1 MRIGMILDAEFPP
14 DPRVENEAISLVE
27 AGHKVFLFC
36 LTYGNQKK
44 FETINGIQVK
54 RYFSNKLE
62 YKLSALAYTIP
73 FYSFLM
79 GNKVSKFIEK
89 TNIESIHIHDIRIAE
104 AVFRANKKLKLPVVL
119 DLHDNMPEVMK
130 LYPHL
135 QKFPGK
141 YIISPKKWKKK
152 EEEFINKANKVI
164 AVSPE
169 FLKNIEERI
178 PSSKE
183 KLVLV
188 PNTIRESFYKD
199 YNIDQSII
207 RRYKDKFVVLYLGDT
222 HLRRGLQTA
231 IDAVTSLKE
240 KIPNIK
246 LVIVGKNTTDVVLKQ
261 QVVDLKLESFVD
273 FEGWKNVSLFQ
284 SYIISSTICISP
296 LHRNLQHDVAYANK
310 IFQYMSLAR
319 PLLVSDAIA
328 QRKLVEKN
336 NTGLVHKDRDVADFS
351 EKILTLYKSEA
362 LRNELGQNGKLFIQK
377 KFFWEQTSKELLYLY
392 NNLSS

>member
-1 MRIGMILDAEFPP
+1 MILDAEFPP

-27 AGHKVFLFC
+27 AGHKVYLFC

-377 KFFWEQTSKELLYLY
+377 KFSWEQTSKELLYLY

>member
-1 MRIGMILDAEFPP
+1 MILDAEFPP

-141 YIISPKKWKKK
+141 YIISPKKWKIK

>member
-1 MRIGMILDAEFPP
+1 MILDAEFPP

-141 YIISPKKWKKK
+141 YIISPLQWKKK
-152 EEEFINKANKVI
+152 EREFIVRANKVI

>member
-1 MRIGMILDAEFPP
+1 MILDAEFPP

-377 KFFWEQTSKELLYLY
+377 KFSWEQTSKELLYLY

>member
-1 MRIGMILDAEFPP
+1 MILDAEFPP

>member
-1 MRIGMILDAEFPP
+1 MKIGMILDAEFPP
-14 DPRVENEAISLVE
+14 DPRVENEAISLIKD
-27 AGHKVFLFC
+27 GHEVFLFC
-36 LTYGNQKK
+36 LKYADEKTS
-44 FETINGIQVK
+44 ETINGIQVK

-73 FYSFLM
+73 LYSFLM
-79 GNKVSKFIEK
+79 KQKIHRFIKE
-89 TNIESIHIHDIRIAE
+89 TNIEAMHVHDIRIAD
-104 AVFRANKKLKLPVVL
+104 AAFKVNKKHNLPVVL

-141 YIISPKKWKKK
+141 DIISPKKWKKK
-152 EEEFINKANKVI
+152 EREFIVRANKVI

-169 FLKNIEERI
+169 FLENIEERI

-231 IDAVTSLKE
+231 IEAITSLKE

-336 NTGLVHKDRDVADFS
+336 NTGLVHKDRDVDDFS
-351 EKILTLYKSEA
+351 EKVLTLFKSEA

-377 KFFWEQTSKELLYLY
+377 KFSWEQTSKELLHLY

>member
-1 MRIGMILDAEFPP
+1 MKIGMILDAEFPP
-14 DPRVENEAISLVE
+14 DPRVENEALSLIKD
-27 AGHKVFLFC
+27 GHEVFLFC
-36 LTYGNQKK
+36 LKYANEKTS
-44 FETINGIQVK
+44 ERINGIQVK
-54 RYFSNKLE
+54 RYVSNVLE

-73 FYSFLM
+73 LYNFLM
-79 GNKVSKFIEK
+79 KQKIHRFIKE
-89 TNIESIHIHDIRIAE
+89 TNIEAMHVHDIRIAG
-104 AVFRANKKLKLPVVL
+104 AAFKVNRKYNLPVVL
-119 DLHDNMPEVMK
+119 DLHDNIPEVMK

-141 YIISPKKWKKK
+141 YIISPLHWKKK
-152 EEEFINKANKVI
+152 EREFIVRANKVI
-164 AVSPE
+164 TVSPE
-169 FLKNIEERI
+169 FLINIEERI

-207 RRYKDKFVVLYLGDT
+207 KRYKDKFVVLYLGDT

-231 IDAVTSLKE
+231 IEAITSLKE

-261 QVVDLKLESFVD
+261 QVVDLKLEIFVD

-319 PLLVSDAIA
+319 PLLVSDAVA

-336 NTGLVHKDRDVADFS
+336 TTGLVHKDRDVDDFS

-377 KFFWEQTSKELLYLY
+377 KFSWEQTSKELLYLY
-392 NNLSS
+392 NNLLS